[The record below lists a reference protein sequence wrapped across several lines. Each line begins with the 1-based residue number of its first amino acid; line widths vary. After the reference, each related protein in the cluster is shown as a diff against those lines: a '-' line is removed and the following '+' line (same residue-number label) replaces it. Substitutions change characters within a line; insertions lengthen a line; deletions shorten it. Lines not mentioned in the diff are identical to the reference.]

1 MRKILVRAAVSPLAN
16 HGPWMTIQKDTIA
29 TNTGNL
35 IYQASVFKMLDC
47 GDVQIDAL
55 KTSRPTDFTPR
66 EAARINREYDMF
78 VIPLANAFR
87 ASFAPELARIT
98 KLVNMLKI
106 PCVVVGVGLQAP
118 VNADPGATYPF
129 DKTVRQ
135 FVKAVLKKSAMLGLR
150 GEMTGDYL
158 ANLGFTAEKDFTVIG
173 CPSMF
178 MHGAELPMREK
189 LPLTAESPV
198 CINVRKGSPKA
209 YAQFIENC
217 RQQLPNHT
225 IIPQNLVDLKRLYYA
240 KTELADKHYAA
251 TPDMYNSGRV
261 KMFCSVQA
269 WTDYIAQTQ
278 FCFGRRI
285 HGNIAGILAGT
296 PSFVFAPDSRIIE
309 LARYHAIPHMLLSDV
324 TPQTDIFELY
334 ASADYS
340 AMQTRHAETF
350 DHYANFLQNNGIK
363 HAYEQPPP
371 YPFGEKT
378 AAIRYKPP
386 VEDANHKPMLKH
398 WRRLV
403 CAITPAV
410 KSIYKKAQTTKQ
422 AIKRKRK
429 QRRKRK

>member
-35 IYQASVFKMLDC
+35 IYQASVFKMLDT
-47 GDVQIDAL
+47 GDVQIDTL

-66 EAARINREYDMF
+66 EAARINRDYDMF

-98 KLVNMLKI
+98 RLIKMLKI

-118 VNADPGATYPF
+118 VDAAPGASYPF

-150 GEMTGDYL
+150 GDITGDYL
-158 ANLGFTAEKDFTVIG
+158 THLGFRQGEDFTVIG

-178 MHGAELPMREK
+178 MHGSALPMREK
-189 LPLTAESPV
+189 LPLTPESPV

-209 YAQFIENC
+209 YAQFIKNC
-217 RQQLPNHT
+217 CHQLPNHT
-225 IIPQNLVDLKRLYYA
+225 IIPQNLVDLKRLYYGKA
-240 KTELADKHYAA
+240 ELAPKHYAA
-251 TPDMYNSGRV
+251 SQEMYDSGRV
-261 KMFCSVQA
+261 RMFCSVQA

-296 PSFVFAPDSRIIE
+296 PSFIFAPDSRIIE

-324 TPQTDIFELY
+324 TPNTNIFELY
-334 ASADYS
+334 AGADYS
-340 AMQTRHAETF
+340 AMQARHAETF
-350 DHYANFLQNNGIK
+350 AHYAEFLQKNSIK
-363 HAYEQPPP
+363 HAYEQSPT
-371 YPFGEKT
+371 YPFDEKT

-386 VEDANHKPMLKH
+386 VDDAAHHAVLKH
-398 WRRLV
+398 WRAAV
-403 CAITPAV
+403 HAATP
-410 KSIYKKAQTTKQ
+410 SIKTNYKKAQAAKQ
-422 AIKRKRK
+422 NFKRKL
-429 QRRKRK
+429 RRKRK

>member
-16 HGPWMTIQKDTIA
+16 HGPWVTIQKDTIA

-35 IYQASVFKMLDC
+35 IYQASVFNMLDT

-118 VNADPGATYPF
+118 VDADASASYPF

-158 ANLGFTAEKDFTVIG
+158 ANLGFREGEDFTVIG

-178 MHGAELPMREK
+178 MHGSALPMREK
-189 LPLTAESPV
+189 LPLTPESPV

-209 YAQFIENC
+209 YAQFINNC

-240 KTELADKHYAA
+240 KAELADKHYAA
-251 TPDMYNSGRV
+251 TADMYKNSQV

-296 PSFVFAPDSRIIE
+296 PSFIFAPDSRIIE
-309 LARYHAIPHMLLSDV
+309 LARYHAIPHMLLGDV

-334 ASADYS
+334 ANADYS
-340 AMQTRHAETF
+340 AMQNRHVDTF
-350 DHYANFLQNNGIK
+350 AHYTDFLQKNDIK
-363 HAYEQPPP
+363 HAYAQPPP
-371 YPFGEKT
+371 YPFDEKT
-378 AAIRYKPP
+378 AVIRYKPP
-386 VEDANHKPMLKH
+386 VDDANHKPILKH

-403 CAITPAV
+403 HAITPAV
-410 KSIYKKAQTTKQ
+410 KLFYKKAQATKQ
-422 AIKRKRK
+422 EIKRKL
-429 QRRKRK
+429 RRKRK